1 MAPIVVPERISDT
14 AVSDLLIRCRD
25 DDYHVDRSIMCH
37 HAQFFAKVY
46 SKINYPVSSA
56 FGSHS
61 LTLVSL
67 IFKRECPSE

>member
-46 SKINYPVSSA
+46 SKINYPVSLA
-56 FGSHS
+56 LGSHPLTPDS
-61 LTLVSL
+61 LT
-67 IFKRECPSE
+67 INRECPSE

>member
-1 MAPIVVPERISDT
+1 MAPIVAPERISDT

-46 SKINYPVSSA
+46 SKINYPVRLT
-56 FGSHS
+56 GSIAPNPAS
-61 LTLVSL
+61 LT
-67 IFKRECPSE
+67 INRECPSA

>member
-1 MAPIVVPERISDT
+1 MAPIVVPERITDT

-46 SKINYPVSSA
+46 SKINYPVRISSSVSPYPA
-56 FGSHS
+56 S
-61 LTLVSL
+61 LTTN
-67 IFKRECPSE
+67 RECQSAW